1 MENCILHEAKLN
13 KLEADMAIIS
23 KHLETLL
30 EKDNDFLVKVI
41 NGRTEERLASEL
53 IGEMYVNM
61 KHLQSQTP
69 KSIWQGFGTTIM
81 PLLNILTIIGLI
93 ITMIQVFK

>member
-13 KLEADMAIIS
+13 KLESDMALIS
-23 KHLETLL
+23 KHLESLL
-30 EKDNDFLVKVI
+30 ERDNDFLVKVI

-69 KSIWQGFGTTIM
+69 KSMWKGLGNSLM